1 MSVLKLE
8 KFLELLN
15 KCDKD
20 ADLEIVTPQEGVIN
34 DWSRI
39 KDIVQIDENHVIN
52 YYKAGDGRLKKIVRV
67 VLK

>member
-1 MSVLKLE
+1 MSKLKLE

-15 KCDKD
+15 KCDND
-20 ADLEIVTPQEGVIN
+20 SDLEIVTPQDGVID

-52 YYKAGDGRLKKIVRV
+52 FYKAGAGRLKKKVRI

>member
-1 MSVLKLE
+1 MSKLKLE

-15 KCDKD
+15 KCDND
-20 ADLEIVTPQEGVIN
+20 SDLEIVTPQDGVID

-52 YYKAGDGRLKKIVRV
+52 FYKAGDGRLKKKVRI